1 MYLSL
6 NAARSKTVTITTP
19 EVPVGAAIDVVLDEL
34 KCDSMK
40 SSERTAS
47 PIIAATLSCLLRW
60 SEIREDVRPYG
71 GSWPPR
77 GGSANCM
84 ASDQF
89 APSDKILQRWW
100 EIIQAGMVLLRTVHR
115 LSQMSRNTCAGLG
128 SGRLWT
134 SLDDMNVQISC
145 VLRMLYKF
153 DNIWGLFS
161 NNSQIRYVYWSH
173 LIAMH
178 VECCRNLNYIYCYAT
193 AVYESTDRYIS
204 GMR

>member
-19 EVPVGAAIDVVLDEL
+19 EVPVGAAIDVVLDER

-40 SSERTAS
+40 SSERTAR

-71 GSWPPR
+71 GRWPPR

-89 APSDKILQRWW
+89 APSDKILQILW
-100 EIIQAGMVLLRTVHR
+100 EVVQVDMILLRMVHR
-115 LSQMSRNTCAGLG
+115 LSQMSRNTYAGLG

-134 SLDDMNVQISC
+134 SLDGMKCTDKLC
-145 VLRMLYKF
+145 WLYKF
-153 DNIWGLFS
+153 DNIWVLVS
-161 NNSQIRYVYWSH
+161 SNSQIRCTFWSH
-173 LIAMH
+173 LVAMYA
-178 VECCRNLNYIYCYAT
+178 EC
-193 AVYESTDRYIS
+193 
-204 GMR
+204 